1 MRLLLQRIL
10 ILCSITALAHSASA
24 RAEPIPSEAKTVIE
38 RVHRAAVAKDFDS
51 LREYMAPEFNWSF
64 GGDASA
70 GQAIEAW
77 KNQPGYLREL
87 AKVTRLKCLYR
98 KDRYVECP
106 VVAATKFRAGFKA
119 TEGKWRMEYF
129 LEGD

>member
-24 RAEPIPSEAKTVIE
+24 MAEPIPLEAQAVIE
-38 RVHRAAVAKDFDS
+38 GVHRAAVAKDFDS
-51 LREYMAPEFNWSF
+51 LRKYMAPKFNWSF

-77 KNQPGYLREL
+77 KNQPGYLRQL
-87 AKVTRLKCLYR
+87 ARVTRLKCLYR

-106 VVAATKFRAGFKA
+106 VVAGKNFRAGFKA
-119 TEGKWRMEYF
+119 TKGKWRMEYF